1 VKNIEKILVRSTN
14 WIGDAIMATP
24 AIRRLRELFPLAH
37 ITVAARPWVLP
48 IFSENPY
55 IDSLMPVP
63 KCQGVSQLFS
73 IWNFSRKLNK
83 AHFDLG
89 LLLPNSFASAL
100 SVHMAGI
107 TYRTGYATDMR
118 SVLLTMPV
126 PVPAWKGSR
135 HEVFYYLNLIDRLA
149 NSSSPHGQETA
160 WQQYQGT
167 GQPELTLKVN
177 TEARR
182 WAGEFL
188 RDRGVSEDHIVIGLN
203 PGAAFGPA
211 KCWPVENFRT
221 LTRMLLN
228 EPGLSQRHVR
238 IVVLGTK
245 KEKKVGNAICATFGQ
260 RAINAAG
267 QTDLSQAIALIDH
280 MDLLVTND
288 SGLMHVGAALD
299 RPLVALFGSTNP
311 VTTGPWSSRS
321 MVVQNPMECAPCLR
335 RKCPSDFRCM
345 KGLEPGQ
352 VFETC
357 MEQLKAHVL

>member
-1 VKNIEKILVRSTN
+1 
-14 WIGDAIMATP
+14 MATP
-24 AIRRLRELFPLAH
+24 AITRLRELFPLAH

-55 IDSLMPVP
+55 VDSLIPVP
-63 KCQGVSQLFS
+63 KGQGLSKLFS
-73 IWNFSRKLNK
+73 LWNLSRRMRKE
-83 AHFDLG
+83 HFDLG

-100 SVHMAGI
+100 PVYMAGI
-107 TYRTGYATDMR
+107 DRRAGYATDLR
-118 SVLLTMPV
+118 SVLLNMPV

-135 HEVFYYLNLIDRLA
+135 HEVFYYLNLIHMMAEGSL
-149 NSSSPHGQETA
+149 PHEQGKERPEEYDTA
-160 WQQYQGT
+160 R
-167 GQPELTLKVN
+167 PVLTLKVN
-177 TEARR
+177 AGAQH
-182 WAGEFL
+182 WAEGFL
-188 RDRGVSEDHIVIGLN
+188 QGHGISEDHTVIGLN

-211 KCWPVENFRT
+211 KCWPVENFRE
-221 LTRMLLN
+221 LTRMLLD
-228 EPGLSQRHVR
+228 EPGLSHRHVR
-238 IVVLGTK
+238 IVVLGTE
-245 KEKKVGNAICATFGQ
+245 KEKKIGNDICASFGQ

-267 QTDLSQAIALIDH
+267 CTDLQQAIALIDR

-345 KGLEPGQ
+345 KGLEAEQ
-352 VFETC
+352 VFEAC